1 MESNVAADLCAMLC
15 AGALSVL
22 SVDAHQVVSLDG
34 VWRFRRD
41 AGWPVGQRQ
50 MTEWKNVRVPHDWAI
65 AGPYSPDQPGDTAKL
80 PWKGRGE
87 YERTFRMDGAALAD
101 GGRCYLEFDGV
112 MARPQVYLNGIK
124 VGGWDYGYMSFC
136 IDATDAAK
144 TGENLLRVTAD
155 TTEMKSRWYPGA
167 GLYRSV
173 RLVVAKRGEAVPGTA
188 VVETVSLTDERAVVR
203 LSCDLVGG
211 GRFEKTMTID
221 NPRRWDVEDP
231 FLYSFDV
238 CGQKVRY
245 GLRTAAF
252 TADDGF
258 HLNGRRV
265 QLKGVN
271 LHADLGP
278 LGMAF
283 DRDAAERQLRIMKD
297 MGVNALRTSHNPPAP
312 QVLDLCDELGI
323 VVWDEC
329 FDKWNATAGIRPYEN
344 VDDCLVGNLRAL
356 VMRDRNH
363 PSVVVWSIGNEMR
376 LEGEA
381 PDGNVTPERVKR
393 LADAVRSLDAT
404 RPVAAGCD
412 LAEMID
418 SGCWDSLDVTGWNYG
433 RRYKAMREKNPD
445 MPLVY
450 SESASAYSDY
460 GFYAQ
465 PPSAYRTDYSV
476 AERRTDSYDHT
487 SAPWSDIPDVE
498 FLRIETDRYVA
509 GEFVWTGIDYLGEP
523 CPYSSMKDVPLAEQA
538 RSSYF
543 GICDLCC
550 VPKDR
555 FYLYRSH
562 WNDKAVTCHIVP
574 SHWNF
579 CSTNRVPVYV
589 YTSGDEAELFLN
601 GRSLG
606 RRAKMSPPPGYDLD
620 FEGMDVRKY
629 PDFRANPYYRA
640 CDKYRLRWF
649 DVPCEPGEIRA
660 VCYRS
665 GEKIGE
671 DVVRTAGEPT
681 AIRIVRD
688 AYSCGALTWVHVDLV
703 DKAGIR
709 CPLTTDRVTFAV
721 TGPGELAATG
731 NGDAHDC
738 EPFPLPSRRLYFG
751 KAVAVVRRAGGG
763 EMALRAFVEGLQE
776 AVLRIG
782 ETR

>member
-1 MESNVAADLCAMLC
+1 MAVRFSVALYAA
-15 AGALSVL
+15 ALAASVANARL
-22 SVDAHQVVSLDG
+22 TVSLDG

-41 AGWPVGQRQ
+41 AGWPVGQNQ
-50 MTEWKNVRVPHDWAI
+50 TTPWTEVRVPHDWAI
-65 AGPYSPDQPGDTAKL
+65 VGPYSPDQPGDTAKL
-80 PWKGRGE
+80 PWRGKGE
-87 YERTFRMDGAALAD
+87 YERTFFLDGAALAG

-112 MARPQVYLNGIK
+112 MARPSVFVNGVN
-124 VGGWDYGYMSFC
+124 VGGWDYGYMSFRV
-136 IDATDAAK
+136 DATGAAK
-144 TGENLLRVTAD
+144 VGENVLRVTAD

-173 RLVVAKRGEAVPGTA
+173 RLVFARRGEAVPGS
-188 VVETVSLTDERAVVR
+188 VVAETVSLTDKRATVR

-211 GRFEKTMTID
+211 GRHEETRTLD
-221 NPRRWDVEDP
+221 SPRRWDVEDP

-238 CGQKVRY
+238 CGQTVRH
-245 GLRTAAF
+245 GLRTAVF

-271 LHADLGP
+271 LHSDLGP

-329 FDKWNATAGIRPYEN
+329 FDKWNATAGMRPYEN
-344 VDDCLVGNLRAL
+344 VDDYLVRNLRAL

-376 LEGEA
+376 LEGES

-412 LAEMID
+412 LTEMID
-418 SGCWDSLDVTGWNYG
+418 TGCWDSLDATGWNYG
-433 RRYKAMREKNPD
+433 RRYRAMHEKRPE

-465 PPSAYRTDYSV
+465 PPAAYRDDYSV
-476 AERRTDSYDHT
+476 AERKTDSYDHT
-487 SAPWSDIPDVE
+487 SAPWSDIPDIE

-523 CPYSSMKDVPLAEQA
+523 CPYSNMKDMPLAEQA

-543 GICDLCC
+543 GICDLCG

-555 FYLYRSH
+555 FYLYRSQ
-562 WNDKAVTCHIVP
+562 WNNKAATCHIVP

-579 CSTNRVPVYV
+579 CATNRVPVYV
-589 YTSGDEAELFLN
+589 YTSGDKAELFLN

-606 RRAKMSPPPGYDLD
+606 RRAKKDPPPDYDLD
-620 FEGMDVRKY
+620 FEGMEVRKHS
-629 PDFRANPYYRA
+629 DFRANPYYRV

-649 DVPCEPGEIRA
+649 DVPCEPGELKA
-660 VCYRS
+660 VCYAR
-665 GEKIGE
+665 GERIGE
-671 DVVRTAGEPT
+671 AAVCTAGEPE
-681 AIRIVRD
+681 AIRLVRD
-688 AYSCGALTWVHVDLV
+688 QYSCGALTWVQVDLV
-703 DKAGIR
+703 DKAGVR
-709 CPLTTDRVTFAV
+709 CPLATDRVTFAV
-721 TGPGELAATG
+721 TGPGELVATG
-731 NGDAHDC
+731 NGDARDY

-751 KAVAVVRRAGGG
+751 KAVAVVRRTDGG
-763 EMALRAFVEGLQE
+763 EMTLHAFATGLPKAE
-776 AVLRIG
+776 LRIG
-782 ETR
+782 ELK